1 MFTAEHRDKVRAR
14 VLDLART
21 DPRVTAGA
29 LTGSTAVGA
38 EDAWSDIDVA
48 FGIADGIIPDAVLQ
62 DWTEVLDREFG
73 VLDHFDLRSG
83 STVYRV
89 FLLPNGLEV
98 DVAVTPQQDFG
109 ARGPRFRA
117 LFGSTRQV
125 EAAPQPA
132 AQYLIGLGWH
142 HVLHARSCIERGK
155 PWQAE
160 YWISGIRD
168 HVLALACLRLGED
181 AVFGRGVDRLPAA
194 VTGPLTEALV
204 RSLDEP
210 ELRRA
215 LAVATACLIGELEAW
230 DPALCARLTPPLREF
245 GASQAVAE
253 RGRSPRG
260 LPDQ

>member
-1 MFTAEHRDKVRAR
+1 MFTAEHRDHVRAR

-38 EDAWSDIDVA
+38 EDTWSDIDVA
-48 FGIADGIIPDAVLQ
+48 FGIADGITPDAVLQ
-62 DWTEVLDREFG
+62 DWTEALDREFS
-73 VLDHFDLRSG
+73 VLDHVDPRSG

-89 FLLPNGLEV
+89 FLLPSGLEV
-98 DVAVTPQQDFG
+98 DVAVTPEQDFG
-109 ARGPRFRA
+109 ARGPRFRT
-117 LFGSTRQV
+117 LFGTTRQL

-142 HVLHARSCIERGK
+142 HVLHARSCIDRGK

-181 AVFGRGVDRLPAA
+181 AAFGRGVDSLPGA
-194 VTGPLTEALV
+194 VTGPLTETPV
-204 RSLDEP
+204 RAPDEP

-215 LAVATACLIGELEAW
+215 LVVATACLIGELEAW
-230 DPALCARLTPPLREF
+230 NPALCARLTPPLHEL
-245 GASQAVAE
+245 GAPQAVVE

-260 LPDQ
+260 LPEQ